1 VTAGAWSTPSI
12 VREKAATWWRGGRLL
27 RELQAPGAPPMF
39 PARIRLVRP
48 TKDEVADR
56 FVEVRVWASRHL
68 AAAADGGWQVETRP
82 VAVRAL
88 GPQEIPSALVVP
100 DSQTALAALGASA
113 RRDAKTFARCLQE
126 TRSVGAWAEQ
136 VALAK
141 PLDVVA
147 AAADWPDLL
156 RVVEWVGANPRP
168 GVHIRAL
175 PVPGA
180 HSKLVE
186 NNKALFGALLLARLP
201 AEAVDADAVSYEE
214 RFGFATG
221 ERVVVLRAPG
231 AVVGLPHLAF
241 PEVTWPAAGLAGL
254 DPAERGIDQVVV
266 VENRACLPMVAPA
279 EGRVVVWGAGYGAGD
294 LLSGIGWLDRVDV
307 VYWGDLDT
315 HGLAILDAVRAVVPG
330 ARSVM
335 MDVATLEAHPDQ
347 VGIEPVPRDDDLAHL
362 TVEEQE
368 LYRRLRA
375 CRQRVEQEHLSRVAI
390 DAAFTPGLQVS
401 QR

>member
-12 VREKAATWWRGGRLL
+12 VREKAAAWWRGGRLL
-27 RELQAPGAPPMF
+27 RELHAPGDPPMF

-56 FVEVRVWASRHL
+56 FGEVRGWASRHL
-68 AAAADGGWQVETRP
+68 AAAADGGWQVETRR
-82 VAVRAL
+82 VAVRSL
-88 GPQEIPSALVVP
+88 GPQEIASALVLP
-100 DSQTALAALGASA
+100 DAQTALAALGGSA
-113 RRDAKTFARCLQE
+113 RRDAATFARCLQE
-126 TRSVGAWAEQ
+126 TRAVGVWAEQ
-136 VALAK
+136 VALAR

-156 RVVEWVGANPRP
+156 RVTEWVGANPRP
-168 GVHIRAL
+168 GLHVRAL

-186 NNKALFGALLLARLP
+186 NNKALVSALLLARLP
-201 AEAVDADAVSYEE
+201 VEAVDLEAVNFEE

-221 ERVVVLRAPG
+221 ERSVVLRAIG
-231 AVVGLPHLAF
+231 AMVGLPYLVF
-241 PEVTWPAAGLAGL
+241 PEVTWPAAGLASL

-294 LLSGIGWLDRVDV
+294 LLAGIGWLDRVDV

-330 ARSVM
+330 VRSVL
-335 MDVATLEAHPDQ
+335 MDVATLEFHGDRA
-347 VGIEPVPRDDDLAHL
+347 GTEPVPREGEFAHL
-362 TVEEQE
+362 TVEEQA

-375 CRQRVEQEHLSRVAI
+375 SRQRVEQEHLSREVI

-401 QR
+401 RR